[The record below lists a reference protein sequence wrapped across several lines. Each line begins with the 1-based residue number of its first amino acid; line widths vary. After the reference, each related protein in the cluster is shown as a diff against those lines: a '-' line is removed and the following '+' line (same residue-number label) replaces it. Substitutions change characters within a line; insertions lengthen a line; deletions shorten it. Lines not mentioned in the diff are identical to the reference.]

1 MRVYIH
7 TFVLNLYLFI
17 FSYFLTKSCFCLYVS
32 LLWRYG
38 RDVLLFA
45 RVSGASLWGGASA
58 ERGAPLLLAE
68 LQAPAA
74 GPGGPVAAVVALAVT
89 WRPALA
95 PLALGSAL
103 HAPLRLV

>member
-7 TFVLNLYLFI
+7 TFVLDLYFFFI
-17 FSYFLTKSCFCLYVS
+17 FSYFLTKSCFCLNVS

-45 RVSGASLWGGASA
+45 RVSGASLWGGASTK
-58 ERGAPLLLAE
+58 RGAPLLLAE

-74 GPGGPVAAVVALAVT
+74 GPWGPVAAVVALAIT
-89 WRPALA
+89 WRPALT
-95 PLALGSAL
+95 PLTLGPTL
-103 HAPLRLV
+103 PLWLV